1 MTTIH
6 DFLFTWQMLYSFGLG
21 IYATVLAARNQ
32 ELSGNFWGAVAIYPI
47 LNIVILVMGIFLWFS
62 GYTIADAEHRVAIYF
77 LYMLFLIV
85 IMPGLY
91 TMLRGRDDVKVTW
104 YFVALAIFNASV
116 SYSMMTR
123 HLSSWT
129 LLS

>member
-6 DFLFTWQMLYSFGLG
+6 GFMFKWQMIYSFALG
-21 IYATVLAARNQ
+21 IYAVILAARSQ
-32 ELSGNFWGAVAIYPI
+32 GLTGNFWGAVAIYPI
-47 LNIVILVMGIFLWFS
+47 LNIIVVVLGFILWLQ
-62 GYTIADAEHRVAIYF
+62 GYTSADVEHRVMIYF

-91 TMLRGRDDVKVTW
+91 SMLRGRDDPKAVW
-104 YFVALAIFNASV
+104 YFVALALFNASV
-116 SYSMMTR
+116 SFSMQGR
-123 HLSSWT
+123 GLASWV

>member
-1 MTTIH
+1 MATIH
-6 DFLFTWQMLYSFGLG
+6 DFLFTWQMLYSLMLG
-21 IYATVLAARNQ
+21 IYATVLAARSQ

-47 LNIVILVMGIFLWFS
+47 LNIIILVIGIFLWFS
-62 GYTIADAEHRVAIYF
+62 GYTIADVGHRVAIYF

-91 TMLRGRDDVKVTW
+91 GMLKGREDAKVTW

-116 SYSMMTR
+116 SYSMVTR
-123 HLSSWT
+123 GLSSWT